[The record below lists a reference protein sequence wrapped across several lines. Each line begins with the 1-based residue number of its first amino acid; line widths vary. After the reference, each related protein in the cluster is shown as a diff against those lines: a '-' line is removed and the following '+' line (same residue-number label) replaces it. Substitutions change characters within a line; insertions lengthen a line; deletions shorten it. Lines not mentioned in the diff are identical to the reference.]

1 MGLDMYLR
9 KKIFVGANYEHR
21 KITGTVELA
30 SDGKNLPIRFN
41 RISEIS
47 EAVGYWRKA
56 NQIHHWFVENVQ
68 EGEDDCKEYIVY
80 ESHFKTLL
88 DTVQRVLDA
97 KGTDFEK
104 EVASKELPPSEG
116 FFFGSSDIDEWYWQD
131 LEDTKKIIT
140 SVLQEI
146 EQDKA
151 SGAWADYYYQA
162 SW

>member
-9 KKIFVGANYEHR
+9 KKIFVGANYTHR
-21 KITGTVELA
+21 GITGTVEL
-30 SDGKNLPIRFN
+30 SSEGKSLPIRFD

-47 EAVGYWRKA
+47 EYVGYWRKA

-68 EGEDDCKEYIVY
+68 EGEDDCKEYVVY
-80 ESHFKTLL
+80 EYKFKELL

-97 KGTDFEK
+97 RGTDFEK
-104 EVASKELPPSEG
+104 EVASSNLPTEEG
-116 FFFGSSDIDEWYWQD
+116 FFFGSTEIDEWYWQD
-131 LEDTKKIIT
+131 LEDTKKLIT

-146 EQDKA
+146 EEDKE
-151 SGAWADYYYQA
+151 SGAWIDYYYQS